1 MSERGFVRTSGLPQV
16 PTWNRPGR
24 RHNNREAHLSGQN
37 TGSAW
42 FRDSMMKPA
51 HGVFQEVDG
60 KVRYRYFFRIMEL
73 KRRVLLSKRPPIE
86 QVALLVTSARHVETE
101 LLACATCEA
110 KVTWPPDSTPE
121 NAGNA
126 VVGPQML
133 LLKRSAAMVRK
144 FLKVVPRKQR
154 VKEING

>member
-24 RHNNREAHLSGQN
+24 GHNNREAQLSGQN

-42 FRDSMMKPA
+42 CRDSMMKPA

-73 KRRVLLSKRPPIE
+73 KRRVL
-86 QVALLVTSARHVETE
+86 
-101 LLACATCEA
+101 
-110 KVTWPPDSTPE
+110 
-121 NAGNA
+121 
-126 VVGPQML
+126 
-133 LLKRSAAMVRK
+133 
-144 FLKVVPRKQR
+144 
-154 VKEING
+154 